1 VPTSLAPH
9 VILGAHRARERVKGR
24 ANKKHAISFAVRV
37 KVEE

>member
-1 VPTSLAPH
+1 MLSSVPTEQ
-9 VILGAHRARERVKGR
+9 ERVKGR